1 MCLEVK
7 TKKYLNWK
15 LEVFD
20 VFVVRKYLYVL
31 CVCICKLKQF
41 ETIKVDV
48 RSRVF

>member
-31 CVCICKLKQF
+31 CVCKLKQF
-41 ETIKVDV
+41 GTIKVDV
-48 RSRVF
+48 RSHVF